1 MIDLPRDPDR
11 EESSETEI
19 EFLEVID

>member
-1 MIDLPRDPDR
+1 MMDLPRDPDR

>member
-1 MIDLPRDPDR
+1 MDLPRDPDR

>member
-1 MIDLPRDPDR
+1 MMDLPRDPDK

-19 EFLEVID
+19 EFLEVIE